1 MAARRKKL
9 SRLDAWVDD
18 NNLDDANILKADGYD
33 DAVIGVCSGCGQ
45 PDRLVYDREKIIEI
59 LMSRDGMDYEEAE
72 EHFGFNILGSYMGPT
87 TPLYLT
93 NKYEPNQEKET

>member
-1 MAARRKKL
+1 MSRNKL
-9 SRLDAWVDD
+9 SSLDLWVDYLGLSD
-18 NNLDDANILKADGYD
+18 EKILKADGYD

-59 LMSRDGMDYEEAE
+59 LMARDGMDYEEAE
-72 EHFGFNILGSYMGPT
+72 EYFGFNILGSYMGPT

-93 NKYEPNQEKET
+93 NKYEPNQEKDN